1 MLFRAIALS
10 LALLFGIGTII
21 PFVADSTEAGPKYK
35 KKKKKKLKK
44 YSKAWWR
51 WYKKEQRRKRAI
63 LARKRALRAKQIL
76 LARQRAN
83 RNKIVRNTATTPI
96 TKPTEAT
103 QAKIVK
109 PIKNEKEKQE
119 TPSELKFRVKGD
131 NGNAIGTASLS
142 VIMQAVAGPPKNELN
157 KIGGVST
164 SVLRR
169 NVVDAM
175 VKEEGWIVNDYQK
188 DVNGKKVYVVIAQ
201 SSEKGVVNSRLF
213 YFTEVGGRI
222 YSLSAT
228 CPKDAQERVA
238 QESEKVIQSL
248 QQGNTVTQVGQ
259 K

>member
-51 WYKKEQRRKRAI
+51 WYKKEQRRKRVI

-83 RNKIVRNTATTPI
+83 RNKTVRKVAVVPI
-96 TKPTEAT
+96 PKPTAAL
-103 QAKIVK
+103 QAEKSVPVK
-109 PIKNEKEKQE
+109 NTEKANE
-119 TPSELKFRVKGD
+119 TPSELKFKVKGD
-131 NGNAIGTASLS
+131 NGNPIGSASLS
-142 VIMQAVAGPPKNELN
+142 VIMQAVVGDSKNEAN

-169 NVVDAM
+169 NVVDTM
-175 VKEEGWIVNDYQK
+175 VREEGWIVNDFQK
-188 DVNGKKVYVVIAQ
+188 SVNGKKVYVVIAQ
-201 SSEKGVVNSRLF
+201 SSQNGVVSSRLF

-228 CPKDAQERVA
+228 CPKDAQDRVA